1 MEVPALLTDTT
12 LLPLIPVLLE
22 AMVTVDL
29 QILQTIVHQA
39 PIIKA
44 MPLLNL
50 HLGAIPTPLRVMGS
64 LEMQIITGNLQQE
77 TLPRLLVFK
86 QQQQPTLTTM
96 MLLHQ
101 TTQLARTLV
110 MDRRHLQPLRTLV
123 VDLRRLLPSQ
133 STTRTQPPTLASPQE
148 LESILDS
155 GHTATL
161 WRRIIQAT
169 QLATG
174 KTPNAPKEM
183 AYLETKASQ

>member
-22 AMVTVDL
+22 AMVPVDL

-64 LEMQIITGNLQQE
+64 LEMQTITGNLQQE

-86 QQQQPTLTTM
+86 QQRQPTLTTM

-101 TTQLARTLV
+101 TIQLARTLV

-123 VDLRRLLPSQ
+123 VDLRRLLPRQ